1 MTAGTTAKQVT
12 LPGLSLSSD
21 VAAWRRVAVAYS
33 SSKGNGDTWK
43 LLSRLAVARRRPA
56 GLNAAWVTSS
66 SYGRTAGW

>member
-1 MTAGTTAKQVT
+1 ME
-12 LPGLSLSSD
+12 
-21 VAAWRRVAVAYS
+21 YS
-33 SSKGNGDTWK
+33 SSKGSGDTWK